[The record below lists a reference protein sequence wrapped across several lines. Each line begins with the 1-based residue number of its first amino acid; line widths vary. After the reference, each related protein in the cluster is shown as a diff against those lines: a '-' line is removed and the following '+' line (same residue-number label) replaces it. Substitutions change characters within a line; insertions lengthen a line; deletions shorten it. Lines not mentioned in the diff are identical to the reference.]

1 MPDEQKDDSQLEA
14 EMLKLMAQESG
25 SEASLTPSNDA
36 EAAMLQMFQED
47 HATGAEGGGQ
57 DDVNSILEREMRNA
71 LQDSSSAATASP
83 SVNVS
88 APAPSV
94 FTAGLGIPSA
104 NISRLLDV
112 RLNVSIELGR
122 VDTPIRDIMA
132 WTEGSLIELDKMAG
146 EPVDILINEKRVAVG
161 EVVTIAENFGVR
173 ITQMFGAGDQ
183 MD

>member
-25 SEASLTPSNDA
+25 GSLTPSDDA

-47 HATGAEGGGQ
+47 HAAGAGGGGQ

-71 LQDSSSAATASP
+71 LQDSNAAAAAASP
-83 SVNVS
+83 PVSVGAS
-88 APAPSV
+88 APSV
-94 FTAGLGIPSA
+94 FTAGLGISSE
-104 NISRLLDV
+104 NISRLLEV

-122 VDTPIRDIMA
+122 VDIPIRDIMS

-146 EPVDILINEKRVAVG
+146 EPVDILINEKRVALG

-173 ITQMFGAGDQ
+173 ITQMFGAGDP